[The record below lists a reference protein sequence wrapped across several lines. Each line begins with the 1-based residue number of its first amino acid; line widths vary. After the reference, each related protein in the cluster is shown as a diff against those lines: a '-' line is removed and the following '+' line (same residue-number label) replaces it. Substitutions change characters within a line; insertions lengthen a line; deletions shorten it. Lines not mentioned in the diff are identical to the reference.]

1 MGTKK
6 ATPRGGFSRA
16 VNCAYLS
23 LEAIFTPAA
32 AGFSGAFSAEAELL
46 FEQHAALSVDAVP
59 LSVQAALSVD
69 ADAELLFEQHAALSV
84 DAEALSVQAALS
96 VDAEAEPLFEQHAA
110 LSVDAE
116 ALSVHAALSAEADLV
131 HDALLSAFS
140 TLALVSAEEE
150 PEHCANDALAPKT
163 IRPKIKRSCFITI
176 RFKEFSELKIRKS
189 LATCCPDWH
198 FLAKSIT
205 FCTSA

>member
-1 MGTKK
+1 MGIKK

-23 LEAIFTPAA
+23 FEATFTPAA

-59 LSVQAALSVD
+59 LSVQ
-69 ADAELLFEQHAALSV
+69 AALSV

-176 RFKEFSELKIRKS
+176 RFKKFSELKIRKS
-189 LATCCPDWH
+189 LATCCSCWH
-198 FLAKSIT
+198 FLAKSVT
-205 FCTSA
+205 FCTPA